1 MKIEILFVSL
11 ILLTVFCGNGESR
24 RHHPKNLHRRQRIH
38 LKSNSRNNGE
48 NAMSQLDRRKYT
60 NQAARLEENKQFID
74 HPKYIGFQQENSQ
87 AVNTSDDG
95 EEKLALNDE
104 NNYAAIKT
112 RNEIIFVVI
121 FLLMYC
127 SGFVMVLGYNMT
139 MPYTDEDDEKVQE
152 MTRQAI
158 AERETRVHNDK
169 MRLYNSFKRK
179 YGGKPEI
186 RVESPTPTTSTT
198 PVQSKRHAL
207 KRIGSFLRSSS
218 ISLPRRANS
227 SSLGV
232 ASSTKTRRSQP
243 LPMTTR
249 TPQLSPKKRDEA
261 DYDDDDL
268 NYRTIS
274 SLNEFKRM
282 VAKKAL
288 KNRQLSV
295 ASVGTTRSEPE
306 FSFEKGPM
314 RSSVDTPPMK
324 TSPYSSAATSVEWE
338 FGGADSPLLDE
349 RKNDTGK
356 TRDEN
361 QLSEKEPLLQN
372 ADENSSA
379 IIDMSELRKSL
390 EQKRRDFFNPPP
402 PQPIE
407 VIVKVD
413 NNNEPNRSKSPKR
426 NTSDASLKMPGVR
439 ANSQVRFAI
448 PVKTVRSFSAPAS
461 PILPEKDPSLFTP
474 QRVKTE

>member
-349 RKNDTGK
+349 RKNDT
-356 TRDEN
+356 
-361 QLSEKEPLLQN
+361 
-372 ADENSSA
+372 
-379 IIDMSELRKSL
+379 
-390 EQKRRDFFNPPP
+390 
-402 PQPIE
+402 
-407 VIVKVD
+407 
-413 NNNEPNRSKSPKR
+413 
-426 NTSDASLKMPGVR
+426 VR
-439 ANSQVRFAI
+439 AR
-448 PVKTVRSFSAPAS
+448 RSSG
-461 PILPEKDPSLFTP
+461 
-474 QRVKTE
+474 